1 MCWIFVNLARLF
13 AGMLLS
19 NLLRAKTSK
28 FQMPAASQLG
38 SWPVLPSVPVLDST
52 RNYGVVKSS
61 KFLQP
66 DPQPAPPDFPMPVST
81 WSGRIVSMPAYPKD
95 FKGVKVQK
103 YFPFIEE
110 ISTQDGVVF
119 KGKMSSSSLVILC
132 VLLCDSKLAHDL
144 LKYARPKNWNL
155 GQTG

>member
-1 MCWIFVNLARLF
+1 MLNFCKPCTFVCRY
-13 AGMLLS
+13 MLLS

-52 RNYGVVKSS
+52 RNYGVVRSS

-81 WSGRIVSMPAYPKD
+81 WSGRIVSRPAYPKD
-95 FKGVKVQK
+95 FEGVKVQK

-119 KGKMSSSSLVILC
+119 KGKMSSSSLVMTYTVCSTVWFQACAWL
-132 VLLCDSKLAHDL
+132 VEV
-144 LKYARPKNWNL
+144 R
-155 GQTG
+155 QT